1 MLLESKTVELNGSSY
16 QITQFT
22 ATKGVKFFRKVS
34 KYLSPLV
41 GLMGAKDGDGDAVS
55 QAIEALLDNLGDDS
69 FDILVKELVTSSGF
83 VGEDGTQIKFDY
95 FFAGN
100 YGSLITLITEIVKFN
115 YETVFQGGVFENLS
129 AQIPMIVDQ

>member
-55 QAIEALLDNLGDDS
+55 QAIDALLDNLGDDS